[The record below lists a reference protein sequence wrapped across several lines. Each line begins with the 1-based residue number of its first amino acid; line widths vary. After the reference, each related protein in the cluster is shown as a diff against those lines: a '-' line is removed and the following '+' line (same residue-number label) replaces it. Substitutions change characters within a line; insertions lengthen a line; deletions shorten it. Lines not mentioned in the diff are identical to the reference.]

1 MATYRG
7 SKQKLSN
14 ILYGLPDNKV
24 YELKEY
30 KEQRNKEQNAKYWK
44 LINELSL
51 VLKIGVEE
59 LHFQMLKN
67 YSVRYEILVPENEQ
81 IRGIQYFERKSTI
94 QARDGKRFDIYHVF
108 TPSHEL
114 RTDEFAILMKGLIE
128 DCREQG
134 IDTRSPEEIARD
146 EQIENY

>member
-51 VLKIGVEE
+51 VLK
-59 LHFQMLKN
+59 
-67 YSVRYEILVPENEQ
+67 
-81 IRGIQYFERKSTI
+81 
-94 QARDGKRFDIYHVF
+94 
-108 TPSHEL
+108 
-114 RTDEFAILMKGLIE
+114 
-128 DCREQG
+128 
-134 IDTRSPEEIARD
+134 
-146 EQIENY
+146 

>member
-51 VLKIGVEE
+51 VLKYV
-59 LHFQMLKN
+59 LKN
-67 YSVRYEILVPENEQ
+67 YT
-81 IRGIQYFERKSTI
+81 FK
-94 QARDGKRFDIYHVF
+94 
-108 TPSHEL
+108 
-114 RTDEFAILMKGLIE
+114 
-128 DCREQG
+128 C
-134 IDTRSPEEIARD
+134 
-146 EQIENY
+146 